1 MTVQAMMQ
9 RPIKGHMVLSDII
22 ASRAYNDIVSSHIML
37 LTEYLFTVCGHMCHI
52 VGKLRY
58 QDLREESK
66 RIVII
71 CYYVEKLTLQAQLCK
86 HVRVTVERG

>member
-1 MTVQAMMQ
+1 MGQ
-9 RPIKGHMVLSDII
+9 RQIKDSMLLSDVI
-22 ASRAYNDIVSSHIML
+22 ASRAYNGIVSIHIML
-37 LTEYLFTVCGHMCHI
+37 LSENSVCGHMCHI

-71 CYYVEKLTLQAQLCK
+71 CYYVEKLTLQAQLCI